1 MSSPTSSQPNNPLH
15 GVTLQVML
23 ETLVKE
29 LGWPR
34 LADEIRIR
42 CFANDPSVKSSL
54 TFLRRTPWARAKVES
69 LYLCREVSKAKAR
82 EARKAAD
89 KAAKVPGTATANSA
103 ANTKSAAKAKSS
115 AKAAAKPSKAP
126 VRIDNPKKPPVTA
139 AKVTPKPKKPSQNTL
154 SLKKKTEDSSAE
166 ATAPVNPS
174 VWGKASKD

>member
-89 KAAKVPGTATANSA
+89 KAAKVPGAVNAKSVANAKNAAKANSA
-103 ANTKSAAKAKSS
+103 AK
-115 AKAAAKPSKAP
+115 AAKPTKAA
-126 VRIDNPKKPPVTA
+126 VRIDNPKKPPAPGAKA
-139 AKVTPKPKKPSQNTL
+139 APKPKKPSQNTL
-154 SLKKKTEDSSAE
+154 SLKKKTEDDA
-166 ATAPVNPS
+166 ATAAAPINAN

>member
-89 KAAKVPGTATANSA
+89 KAAKAPGAVNAKSATKANSA
-103 ANTKSAAKAKSS
+103 AK
-115 AKAAAKPSKAP
+115 AAKPTKTAG
-126 VRIDNPKKPPVTA
+126 RIDNPKKPPA
-139 AKVTPKPKKPSQNTL
+139 PGAKATPKPKKPSLNTL
-154 SLKKKTEDSSAE
+154 SLKKKTEDDA
-166 ATAPVNPS
+166 ATAAAPVNAN

>member
-89 KAAKVPGTATANSA
+89 KAAKVPGA
-103 ANTKSAAKAKSS
+103 ANAKSTT
-115 AKAAAKPSKAP
+115 KAAKPAKAP
-126 VRIDNPKKPPVTA
+126 VRIDNPKRPPAPDDKA
-139 AKVTPKPKKPSQNTL
+139 APKPKKPSQNTL
-154 SLKKKTEDSSAE
+154 SLKKKTKDDAAG
-166 ATAPVNPS
+166 ATAPVNAN
-174 VWGKASKD
+174 VWGKSSKD